1 MPRPD
6 KEGGMQKAHSGR
18 FFLGWPLGR
27 IWPAGC
33 AFGEARFAT
42 PIRENVATRYWF
54 GLFGEMLRATS
65 FPLSELSYWMLAMV
79 PTLTRPVTRVLS
91 SMANCI
97 VLVLFWSVTSSEIDF
112 LSGAMAVTLPET
124 SLACALACC
133 APCHAAEMRCADA
146 VAAKSK
152 NAAKA
157 APERKLRS
165 VGLENPEFAIRQCLL
180 EV

>member
-6 KEGGMQKAHSGR
+6 KEVGMQKAHSGR

-33 AFGEARFAT
+33 AFDEARSSN
-42 PIRENVATRYWF
+42 RDVMRYWV
-54 GLFGEMLRATS
+54 GVFGEMLRATS
-65 FPLSELSYWMLAMV
+65 LPPSELSYWMLAMV

-124 SLACALACC
+124 SLACALACS
-133 APCHAAEMRCADA
+133 APC
-146 VAAKSK
+146 
-152 NAAKA
+152 
-157 APERKLRS
+157 
-165 VGLENPEFAIRQCLL
+165 
-180 EV
+180 